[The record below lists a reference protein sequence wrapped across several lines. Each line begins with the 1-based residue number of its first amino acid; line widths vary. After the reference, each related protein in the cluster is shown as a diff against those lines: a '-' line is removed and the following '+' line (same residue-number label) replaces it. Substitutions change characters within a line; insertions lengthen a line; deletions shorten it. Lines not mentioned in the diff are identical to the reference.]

1 MMKIN
6 ITLENQNEL
15 NEILNEVSK
24 KAKELQEAITRLE
37 QFEIKISVKE
47 LVEKQVLSS
56 ENGKVLF
63 NLESGTFI
71 IKKSQ

>member
-1 MMKIN
+1 MTKIN
-6 ITLENQNEL
+6 ITLEDQNEL

-24 KAKELQEAITRLE
+24 KAKELQEAIIRLV

-47 LVEKQVLSS
+47 FVEKQVLSS
-56 ENGKVLF
+56 ENGKALF

>member
-1 MMKIN
+1 MGKIN
-6 ITLENQNEL
+6 IVLENLNEL
-15 NEILNEVSK
+15 NKILNEVVK
-24 KAKELQEAITRLE
+24 KTEELQEAITRLE

>member
-1 MMKIN
+1 MTKIN
-6 ITLENQNEL
+6 ITLEGQNEL
-15 NEILNEVSK
+15 NEILNEVAK

>member
-1 MMKIN
+1 MTKIN

-24 KAKELQEAITRLE
+24 KAKELQEAIIRLE

-47 LVEKQVLSS
+47 FVEKQVLSS

>member
-1 MMKIN
+1 MGKIN
-6 ITLENQNEL
+6 IVLENQNEL
-15 NEILNEVSK
+15 HEILNEVSK
-24 KAKELQEAITRLE
+24 KAKELQEAITLLE

-63 NLESGTFI
+63 NLESGMFI